1 MHLRS
6 SHDFFPPPQY
16 SKYSQW
22 MRIYIF
28 LLSNWTK
35 CETNLK
41 RREIGFPRY
50 GKPTFIHDLQ
60 EIKLVCDVW
69 FLRSRCLFYHC
80 NMNDLDYHKN
90 SLQET
95 FKNGFVAKNMSNS
108 QWWCSCETYE
118 NLQHANKSW
127 FTVKHVYKGWQKNSW
142 RLPRCYV
149 FTKDVSSRG
158 FNTLVWLELTAYG
171 VQVSLVC
178 MRWEKVTLE

>member
-50 GKPTFIHDLQ
+50 GKPTFIRDSQ
-60 EIKLVCDVW
+60 EITLVCDVW
-69 FLRSRCLFYHC
+69 FLRSRCLFYQC
-80 NMNDLDYHKN
+80 KINDLDCHKN
-90 SLQET
+90 SLHKRHLRTDWRQ
-95 FKNGFVAKNMSNS
+95 KMSNS
-108 QWWCSCETYE
+108 QRWCSCE
-118 NLQHANKSW
+118 SW

-158 FNTLVWLELTAYG
+158 FITLVWLELTAYG

-178 MRWEKVTLE
+178 MRWERVTFE

>member
-1 MHLRS
+1 MNAN
-6 SHDFFPPPQY
+6 
-16 SKYSQW
+16 
-22 MRIYIF
+22 IYF

-50 GKPTFIHDLQ
+50 GKPTFIRDSQ
-60 EIKLVCDVW
+60 EITLVCDVW
-69 FLRSRCLFYHC
+69 FLRSRCLFYQC
-80 NMNDLDYHKN
+80 KINDLDCHKN
-90 SLQET
+90 SLHKRHLRT
-95 FKNGFVAKNMSNS
+95 DWRRKKVKFAKMMLL
-108 QWWCSCETYE
+108 W
-118 NLQHANKSW
+118 NLRKFIACNKSW

-158 FNTLVWLELTAYG
+158 FITLVWLELTAYG

-178 MRWEKVTLE
+178 MRWERVTFE